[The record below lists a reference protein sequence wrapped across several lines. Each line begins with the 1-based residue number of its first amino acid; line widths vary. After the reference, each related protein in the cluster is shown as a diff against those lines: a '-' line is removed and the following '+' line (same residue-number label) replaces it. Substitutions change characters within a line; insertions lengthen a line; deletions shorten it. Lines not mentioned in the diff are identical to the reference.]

1 MKTKDWL
8 WLAVLTGFAALIW
21 CRDLSWVGNA
31 SEVLPILGALPVFI
45 WLGAPWRFNANPFG
59 ICVTTLVIAV
69 GLFLAG
75 TLFNLTILMALSWTL
90 AAWSWLKVRLEP
102 ADRPRINR
110 LLVLLIM
117 AFPWVTLDA
126 GEVGWWFRLSAAWV
140 TQHVCLLAGL
150 TVTRDGTFL
159 NVQGLPISVE
169 AACSGLKAL
178 QAMLIAGTML
188 AFIQLGR
195 SRVYWWSLPLLI
207 ALAWLANTARVFMLT
222 AVALTFGTEFAEGW
236 FHAWGGWFVL
246 MSMFA
251 LCWITFAL
259 LNWQFPPA
267 KASPSPAPAP
277 APDPAKS

>member
-1 MKTKDWL
+1 MKIKDWL
-8 WLAVLTGFAALIW
+8 WLAALAGFAALIW
-21 CRDLSWVGNA
+21 CRDQSWVGNA
-31 SEVLPILGALPVFI
+31 SEVLPILGALPVFV
-45 WLGAPWRFNANPFG
+45 WLGAPWRFAATPFG
-59 ICVTTLVIAV
+59 VNTPTLVIAV
-69 GLFLAG
+69 VLFLMG
-75 TLFNLTILMALSWTL
+75 TIFNLTILMALSWAL
-90 AAWSWLKVRLEP
+90 AVWSWLKIRLEP
-102 ADRPRINR
+102 ADQKRISR

-140 TQHVCLLAGL
+140 TAHFYSLAGFV
-150 TVTRDGTFL
+150 VTRDGTFL

-195 SRVYWWSLPLLI
+195 SRLYWWSLPLLI

-222 AVALTFGTEFAEGW
+222 AVALTFGIDFAEGW

-246 MSMFA
+246 MVMFA
-251 LCWITFAL
+251 LCWGSFAL
-259 LNWQFPPA
+259 LNWQSKPA
-267 KASPSPAPAP
+267 VKPEPQPAAG
-277 APDPAKS
+277 KT